1 MLNPREENKSKLLQV
16 FEQFQLS
23 KEEQKI
29 TEDFFFKGAD
39 AQVLEQLLTAR
50 QKSLRNCF
58 KGKKNSGKKR
68 KRSVCLNFYLR

>member
-1 MLNPREENKSKLLQV
+1 MLNPREEDKSKLLQV

-39 AQVLEQLLTAR
+39 AQVLEQLLFREKTA
-50 QKSLRNCF
+50 
-58 KGKKNSGKKR
+58 KKR
-68 KRSVCLNFYLR
+68 GREAFV